1 MAQHEVREL
10 IEEEAI
16 QLLALQIARATE
28 NKKFYMVI
36 SREFRSIADGN
47 CP

>member
-10 IEEEAI
+10 IEEAI